1 MSDPKKI
8 LIIGPSWVGDMV
20 MAQTLF
26 MVIKQ
31 RHPHAEIDV
40 LAPSWCQPLLSRM
53 PEVNLGLTSPFKHG
67 ELHLRRRF
75 KFAKELR
82 NSRYDQAIVLPNSYK
97 SALLPWWAQIPLR
110 TGWIGEKRWGVLN
123 DVRSLDKKKLPLM
136 IQRFVALGLPKN
148 AEMMT
153 KIPSPCL
160 VSSKEN
166 VEAALQRLQITRPK
180 KPILALCPGAE
191 FGSSKRWP
199 ARYFADVARA
209 SLAQGWD
216 VWLFG
221 SENDRVITNQ
231 VCIQAGGGC
240 LNLAGKT
247 NLSEAVDLFSL
258 VDTAVTNDSGLM
270 HIANAVGCQSVV
282 VYGSSSPRF
291 TPPLSSHAKIIKS
304 KLECSPCFKRECPLG
319 HHDCM
324 NNTKPGAVLDAIAG
338 LKLSSTQA

>member
-31 RHPHAEIDV
+31 RHPEVELDV
-40 LAPSWCQPLLSRM
+40 LAPPWCQPLLSRM
-53 PEVNLGLTSPFKHG
+53 PEINKGLVSPFQHG
-67 ELHLRRRF
+67 ELCLRRRF
-75 KFAKELR
+75 RFAKELR
-82 NSRYDQAIVLPNSYK
+82 NANYDQAIVLPNSYK
-97 SALLPWWAQIPLR
+97 SALIPLWAKIPLR
-110 TGWIGEKRWGVLN
+110 TGWVGEKRWGVLN
-123 DVRSLDKKKLPLM
+123 DTRTLDKKVYPLM
-136 IQRFVALGLPKN
+136 VQRFVALALPKN
-148 AEMMT
+148 AEMPT
-153 KIPSPCL
+153 QIPSPRL
-160 VSSKEN
+160 VSSKAD
-166 VEAALQRLQITRPK
+166 VEAALQRLQMV
-180 KPILALCPGAE
+180 KPDKPVLALCPGAE
-191 FGSSKRWP
+191 FGGSKRWP
-199 ARYFADVARA
+199 AAYYAEVARD
-209 SLAQGWD
+209 SIAQGWD

-231 VCIQAGGGC
+231 VNIQAGGGC

-247 NLSEAVDLFSL
+247 SLSEAVDLFSL
-258 VDTAVTNDSGLM
+258 VDVAVTNDSGLM

-291 TPPLSSHAKIIKS
+291 TPPLSSRAEIIKS

-324 NNTKPGAVLDAIAG
+324 KNIKPDKVLKVVARLNGSVI
-338 LKLSSTQA
+338 QA